1 LRGLFLYA
9 IILIMNNIWLTKDR
23 SETDKNRIPDRVM
36 ANGTLVKNPA
46 LGINIYKNV
55 LDLDQCKKIIDTLE
69 SNLSGPGGYSWEGAR
84 VTEGQEAILD
94 ARNCLDFKIGH
105 KNLGPENEYNKDLYK
120 VHEDSFKAIY
130 PHVED
135 YGQYWGVVM
144 RYYEVFNYVKY
155 EGTGKHFAVHAD
167 HGPAYVTT
175 VSAVAY
181 LNNNYDG
188 GELIF
193 PRFNLSIKPEPGD
206 LVVFPSTFIYEHSSE
221 PIISGDKYS
230 IVVMTDY
237 NNRGGAKY
245 FDYTKEDTSKLIY

>member
-1 LRGLFLYA
+1 MG
-9 IILIMNNIWLTKDR
+9 ILNKHDWLTKDR
-23 SETDKNRIPDRVM
+23 SETDTNRMPNRQM
-36 ANGTLVKNPA
+36 PTGTVVQNPA

-55 LDLDQCKKIIDTLE
+55 FSLDDSNRIINTLE
-69 SNLSGPGGYSWEGAR
+69 TELSKNNPYGWQGAL
-84 VTEGQEAILD
+84 VTEGHEQMLD

-105 KNLGPENEYNKDLYK
+105 GCLGPENNQNKDLYEI
-120 VHEDSFKAIY
+120 HRLSFDKIY
-130 PHVED
+130 PNVED
-135 YGQYWGVVM
+135 YGIYWGVVM

-181 LNNNYDG
+181 LNDDYVG

-193 PRFNLSIKPEPGD
+193 PRFGLTIKPEVGD

-221 PIISGDKYS
+221 PIIDGTKYS

-237 NNRGGAKY
+237 NDRGGQKY
-245 FDYTKEDTSKLIY
+245 FDYTQSDPNQLIY

>member
-1 LRGLFLYA
+1 MG
-9 IILIMNNIWLTKDR
+9 INKSNPWLTKDR
-23 SETDKNRIPDRVM
+23 SETASNRLPDRVM
-36 ANGTLVKNPA
+36 DNGTVVQNPA
-46 LGINIYKNV
+46 LGVNIYKNI
-55 LDLDQCKKIIDTLE
+55 LTNEQCKDIINTLE
-69 SNLSGPGGYSWEGAR
+69 KNLSYNGEHFWQGAT
-84 VTEGQEAILD
+84 VTEGHEAILE

-105 KNLGPENEYNKDLYK
+105 GNLGPESESNADLYRIHK
-120 VHEDSFKAIY
+120 ESFNALY

-144 RYYEVFNYVKY
+144 RYYEVFNFVKY

-181 LNNNYDG
+181 LNDNYDG

-193 PRFNLSIKPEPGD
+193 PRFGLKIKPEPGD
-206 LVVFPSTFIYEHSSE
+206 LVVFPSTYIYEHSSE
-221 PIISGDKYS
+221 PIINGDKYS

-237 NNRGGAKY
+237 NDRGGGKY
-245 FDYTKEDTSKLIY
+245 FDYTQHDTSKLIY

>member
-1 LRGLFLYA
+1 
-9 IILIMNNIWLTKDR
+9 MNTENNWLTKKR
-23 SETDKNRIPDRVM
+23 EETALNRMPDRQM
-36 ANGTLVKNPA
+36 NNGTLVQNPA

-55 LDLDQCKKIIDTLE
+55 FSKETSQKIIETLE
-69 SNLSGPGGYSWEGAR
+69 KNLAPGNIYSWDGAL
-84 VTEGQEAILD
+84 VTEGHGQMLEARD
-94 ARNCLDFKIGH
+94 CLDFKIGH
-105 KNLGPENEYNKDLYK
+105 GCLGPLSDSNKELYEI
-120 VHEDSFKAIY
+120 HDISFKSIF

-135 YGQYWGVVM
+135 YGHYWGVVM

-155 EGTGKHFAVHAD
+155 EGTGKHFAIHAD

-181 LNNNYDG
+181 LNDDYQG

-193 PRFNLSIKPEPGD
+193 PRFGLTIKPEVGD

-221 PIISGDKYS
+221 PIINGTKYS

-237 NNRGGAKY
+237 NDRGGQKY
-245 FDYTKEDTSKLIY
+245 FDYTQVEDKLIY

>member
-1 LRGLFLYA
+1 
-9 IILIMNNIWLTKDR
+9 MSNPWLTKDR
-23 SETDKNRIPDRVM
+23 SETASNRLPDRVM
-36 ANGTLVKNPA
+36 PNGTIVQNPA
-46 LGINIYKNV
+46 LGINVYKNIFTEE
-55 LDLDQCKKIIDTLE
+55 QCKDIISTLE
-69 SNLSGPGGYSWEGAR
+69 GNLTNSQHFSWEGAK
-84 VTEGQEAILD
+84 VTEGHEAILE
-94 ARNCLDFKIGH
+94 ARNCLDFKIGQN
-105 KNLGPENEYNKDLYK
+105 NLGPETDWNKDLYRI
-120 VHEDSFKAIY
+120 HEDSFQSIY

-181 LNNNYDG
+181 LNDDYDG
-188 GELIF
+188 GEIVF

-206 LVVFPSTFIYEHSSE
+206 LVVFPSTYIYEHSSE
-221 PIISGDKYS
+221 PIVNGNKYS

-237 NNRGGAKY
+237 NDRGGAKY
-245 FDYTKEDTSKLIY
+245 FDYTKVDTSKLTY